1 MFNPVLVPLLLL
13 STQRKPATGSKR
25 VIFSR
30 PSDKE
35 QDVVSPIG
43 YANVEE
49 SLEPQSLDDTMAI
62 FYPTKT
68 R

>member
-1 MFNPVLVPLLLL
+1 MFNPVLVPLML
-13 STQRKPATGSKR
+13 STRRKPMSGSKR

-30 PSDKE
+30 GLGKE
-35 QDVVSPIG
+35 QDKVSPIG

-49 SLEPQSLDDTMAI
+49 SLEPQSLDDTMTI